1 MVENIDIPDV
11 DGDWHLFGY
20 SCDGWPS
27 VSSELWS
34 QLSLL
39 VVATGFTAAAN
50 GFMMIGSV

>member
-1 MVENIDIPDV
+1 MVENIDISDV